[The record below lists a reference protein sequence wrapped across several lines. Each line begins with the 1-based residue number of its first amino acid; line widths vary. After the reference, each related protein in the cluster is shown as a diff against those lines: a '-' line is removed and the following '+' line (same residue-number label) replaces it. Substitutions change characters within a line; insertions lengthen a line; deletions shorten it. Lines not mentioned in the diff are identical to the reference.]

1 MKELE
6 NTAEIVGGDGE
17 LAALAIGLAAAAGV
31 VASGG
36 LLGLALLA
44 GSIELWR

>member
-6 NTAEIVGGDGE
+6 NTVEIVGGEGE
-17 LAALAIGLAAAAGV
+17 WAVLAVGLGAAAGV